1 MKKINVFGLLMLTCL
16 AFNLHVFGQQQAE
29 RVIKL
34 KLTDPETKTSQ
45 TYLLNNVVYSY
56 TKSQEIGGLAQDPG
70 TCAVSID
77 FKQDMDPFL
86 LKWIAGEIKEADG
99 SISMEATEIGK
110 PARTIA
116 FKGVQAVMLLRAL
129 WPATGLRTSRCLC
142 MLDRSLLMELQFIPN
157 RKNK

>member
-16 AFNLHVFGQQQAE
+16 AFNLHAFGQQQAE

-116 FKGVQAVMLLRAL
+116 FKGGTSGNVAESFMASD
-129 WPATGLRTSRCLC
+129 RTSYIQMSLYV
-142 MLDRSLLMELQFIPN
+142 RSLIIDGVAIYTEQ
-157 RKNK
+157 KK

>member
-1 MKKINVFGLLMLTCL
+1 MKNIKVFGLLMLVCL
-16 AFNLHVFGQQQAE
+16 AFNLNAFGQQTE

-45 TYLLNNVVYSY
+45 TYLLNNVVYSF
-56 TKSQEIGGLAQDPG
+56 TKSQETDLAKDPG

-110 PARTIA
+110 PPRIIA
-116 FKGVQAVMLLRAL
+116 FKGGTSGNVAESFMASD
-129 WPATGLRTSRCLC
+129 RTSYIQ
-142 MLDRSLLMELQFIPN
+142 MSLYVRVLIIDGVAIYTEQ
-157 RKNK
+157 KNK

>member
-1 MKKINVFGLLMLTCL
+1 MKNIKVFGLLMLVCL
-16 AFNLHVFGQQQAE
+16 AFNLNAFGQQTE

-45 TYLLNNVVYSY
+45 TYLLNNVVYSF
-56 TKSQEIGGLAQDPG
+56 TKSQETDLAKDPG

-99 SISMEATEIGK
+99 SISMEATGIGK
-110 PARTIA
+110 PPRIIA
-116 FKGVQAVMLLRAL
+116 FKGGTSGNVAESFMASD
-129 WPATGLRTSRCLC
+129 RTSYIQ
-142 MLDRSLLMELQFIPN
+142 MSLYVRVLIIDGVAIYTEQ
-157 RKNK
+157 KNK

>member
-1 MKKINVFGLLMLTCL
+1 MKNIKVCGLLMLVCL
-16 AFNLHVFGQQQAE
+16 AFNLNAFGQQAE

-45 TYLLNNVVYSY
+45 TYLLNNVVYSF
-56 TKSQEIGGLAQDPG
+56 TKSQETGLAKDPG

-110 PARTIA
+110 PTRTIA
-116 FKGVQAVMLLRAL
+116 FKGGTSGNVAESFMASDRTSYIQMSLYVRAL
-129 WPATGLRTSRCLC
+129 IIDGVAIYT
-142 MLDRSLLMELQFIPN
+142 EQ
-157 RKNK
+157 KK

>member
-1 MKKINVFGLLMLTCL
+1 MLVCL
-16 AFNLHVFGQQQAE
+16 AFNLNAFGQQTE

-45 TYLLNNVVYSY
+45 TYLLNNVVYSF
-56 TKSQEIGGLAQDPG
+56 TKSQETDLAKDPG

-110 PARTIA
+110 PPRIIA
-116 FKGVQAVMLLRAL
+116 FKGGTSGNVTESFMASD
-129 WPATGLRTSRCLC
+129 RTSYVQ
-142 MLDRSLLMELQFIPN
+142 MSLYVRVLIIDGVAIYTEQ
-157 RKNK
+157 KNK

>member
-1 MKKINVFGLLMLTCL
+1 MLVCL
-16 AFNLHVFGQQQAE
+16 AFNLNAFGQQTE

-45 TYLLNNVVYSY
+45 TYLLNNVVYSF
-56 TKSQEIGGLAQDPG
+56 TKSQETDLAKDPG

-99 SISMEATEIGK
+99 SISLEATEIGK
-110 PARTIA
+110 PPRIIA
-116 FKGVQAVMLLRAL
+116 FKGGTSGNVAESFMASD
-129 WPATGLRTSRCLC
+129 RTSYIQ
-142 MLDRSLLMELQFIPN
+142 MSLYVRVLIIDGVAIYTEQ
-157 RKNK
+157 KNK